1 MCKNLL
7 LLTPFLRAKL
17 RAKDMGEK
25 QGAIGN
31 MLRNPFENL
40 GNLLG
45 THWEHPPKFFIK
57 FCLKFF
63 FYKFLKNK
71 IK

>member
-45 THWEHPPKFFIK
+45 PIGNIPPN
-57 FCLKFF
+57 
-63 FYKFLKNK
+63 FL
-71 IK
+71 